1 MTVPRPL
8 DGVRVIEVGDHQSLA
23 FCAKFLVELGAEV
36 VIGTAGSGFREVAD
50 ATALYLDDGKR
61 RLPGHEVGNH
71 DLAAYDIVLAT
82 ADDLESVA
90 ERPERTIRVVV
101 GDNGPRGPQS
111 GWTSSDLVAQ
121 ASGGLLSIM
130 GEPDRPPLKL
140 GGDQVDRAMG
150 TLAFTAVMIAL
161 YERDASG
168 LGQEIGLSRL
178 ETVAYLEWKGRVY
191 DQVGNPLHRGEGLG
205 PVVIDCA
212 NGKFGLFYRG
222 QADWNGVLSVF
233 PDAPQLR
240 AAPFDT
246 QEGRSTHR
254 SEFVAAM
261 SELCVHRTQQELY
274 EALQAAGVP
283 VGAVYTAADLLD
295 SPQYRARDF
304 LIPITT
310 AGADARQP
318 AIPVRFNGQRPRAR
332 RVDA

>member
-1 MTVPRPL
+1 MIAVPRPL
-8 DGVRVIEVGDHQSLA
+8 DGLRVIEVGDHESLA
-23 FCAKFLVELGAEV
+23 FCGKYLVELGAEV
-36 VIGTAGSGFREVAD
+36 VIGTAGRGFREAAG
-50 ATALYLDDGKR
+50 ATVTYLDSGKR
-61 RLPGHEVGNH
+61 RLPEQEVGNH

-82 ADDLESVA
+82 SDDLESVA
-90 ERPERTIRVVV
+90 ERPKRTIRVVV
-101 GDNGPRGPQS
+101 SDNGLRGPQS

-130 GEPDRPPLKL
+130 GEPDRAPLKL

-150 TLAFTAVMIAL
+150 SLAFSSVMIAL
-161 YERDASG
+161 YERDVSG
-168 LGQEIGLSRL
+168 LGQDVGLSRL

-212 NGKFGLFYRG
+212 DGKFGLFYRG

-233 PDAPQLR
+233 PDASQLR

-246 QEGRSTHR
+246 QEGRTRHR
-254 SEFVAAM
+254 REFVATM
-261 SELCVHRTQQELY
+261 SELCAHRTQQELY
-274 EALQAAGVP
+274 EGLQAAGVP

-295 SPQYRARDF
+295 SPQYHVRDF
-304 LIPITT
+304 LIPVPS
-310 AGADARQP
+310 AGANARQP
-318 AIPVRFNGQRPRAR
+318 AIPVMFNGRRPRT